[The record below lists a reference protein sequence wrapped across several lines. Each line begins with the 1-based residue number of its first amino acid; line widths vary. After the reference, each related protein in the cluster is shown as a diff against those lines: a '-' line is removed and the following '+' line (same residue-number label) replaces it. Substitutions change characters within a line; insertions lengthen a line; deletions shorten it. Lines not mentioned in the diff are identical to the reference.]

1 LTSERETRPHSG
13 LKQYRAGTFHKRV
26 AYGQR
31 DRKLMLVARGI
42 LKGFKVTCKSDKEAS
57 NLAYSLR
64 IRAARIEPQDYARF
78 GIRVKVDGRKIYVIG
93 IVKRS
98 SGQVKAA

>member
-1 LTSERETRPHSG
+1 MSG
-13 LKQYRAGTFHKRV
+13 LKQYRRGTFDKRV

-42 LKGFKVTCKSDKEAS
+42 LTGFKVTCRTENAAR

-64 IRAARIEPQDYARF
+64 IRAARIVAEDYARF
-78 GIRVKVDGRKIYVIG
+78 GLKVRLEGRKVYVLG
-93 IVKRS
+93 LPKH
-98 SGQVKAA
+98 KTT